1 MGWFWATA
9 TEAPALKYAPAAAS
23 TKSTGASACPIDHL
37 KLPDACPVK
46 HRGGTTTNGATMSNE
61 VWNPLN
67 NMPMELSSETIP
79 GQKIKLSD
87 QRTILT
93 IPRGELEG
101 EGLWEYP
108 LPQQMLTA
116 MYRKGKGEGIDETA
130 VELMVEVHNFL
141 NEGAWQQILQWEA
154 PYTATTKV
162 EPRLLKFTGRPQDL
176 SPRAQMF
183 LTLGKWFPSYFLS
196 QPPFDRHDWTVL
208 RSKGKDQGWDQVRY
222 VIDYYAAPDDEET
235 GMPAFMLDTRPA
247 LDSFGAASD
256 RFGAWAGPLWK
267 KAMGEA
273 EYHQPQI
280 EPHQQIQLTK

>member
-9 TEAPALKYAPAAAS
+9 VEAPTLKYAPAANS
-23 TKSTGASACPIDHL
+23 QGSKGASACPIDHL

-46 HRGGTTTNGATMSNE
+46 HSGKQGDNTSNQ

-67 NMPMELSSETIP
+67 NMPMELSLERIP
-79 GQKIKLSD
+79 GQKVKLSD
-87 QRTILT
+87 QRTIST
-93 IPRGELEG
+93 IPRGESEG

-116 MYRKGKGEGIDETA
+116 MYRKGKGEGVDETA

-154 PYTATTKV
+154 PYTAATKV
-162 EPRLLKFTGRPQDL
+162 EPRLLKFTGRPQDY

-183 LTLGKWFPSYFLS
+183 MTLGKYFPLYFS
-196 QPPFDRHDWTVL
+196 DQPPFDRHDWTVL
-208 RSKGKDQGWDQVRY
+208 RLKGKDQGWDQVRY
-222 VIDYYAAPDDEET
+222 VIDYYAAPDDEDT

-247 LDSFGAASD
+247 LDSVDAARA

-273 EYHQPQI
+273 GESNQ
-280 EPHQQIQLTK
+280 